1 MNLETATYLAYT
13 GIFFTVLSVIISIYF
28 YKKSKKT
35 TEKIADDVSSM
46 MPKTREQEI
55 RDTDKKISKAT
66 NQQLVVS
73 LIKFAKIAMQ
83 AENTGAM
90 IRAENGIEVGT
101 IIIEYLK
108 RTDKDVKK
116 ALKETDW

>member
-1 MNLETATYLAYT
+1 MGN
-13 GIFFTVLSVIISIYF
+13 
-28 YKKSKKT
+28 
-35 TEKIADDVSSM
+35 
-46 MPKTREQEI
+46 REQEI
-55 RDTDKKISKAT
+55 RDTDKKVSKAT

-73 LIKFAKIAMQ
+73 LITFAKIAIQ

-90 IRAENGIEVGT
+90 IRGKNGIELGT

-108 RTDKDVKK
+108 RTDEDVKK